1 VPDFAGLRLALEMFT
16 VAPVK
21 AARINRRIAGSSM
34 AWSPLIGA
42 ALAMIAAGVIIV
54 ARIVYPGPTLYIRH
68 ANPVFEGP
76 LIASAL
82 AILTIGLLSR
92 GMHLGGLAN
101 TADGLASGR
110 PGEEAL
116 GIMRGRPVGAIG
128 VAALIGVLGIDV
140 LALTSNTLVG
150 RGTQALVLGVVA
162 GRVAMLWACTPGL
175 PAADTDGMS
184 RIVVGSVPRIVAI
197 FWTLVLCAGAT
208 FYGPVYANIEG
219 VNSAIQRLAAVLV
232 ALAVARLV
240 GRHAVRRFGGV
251 TGDVIGACG
260 EVATL
265 TCFLITAMGH

>member
-34 AWSPLIGA
+34 AWSPVIGA
-42 ALAMIAAGVIIV
+42 ALALIASGVIIV

-82 AILTIGLLSR
+82 AVLAIGLLSR
-92 GMHLGGLAN
+92 GVHLGGLAN

-110 PGEEAL
+110 PADQAL
-116 GIMRGRPVGAIG
+116 EVMRDRPVGALG

-150 RGTQALVLGVVA
+150 RGTQALLLGVVA

-175 PAADTDGMS
+175 PAVGNDGIGG
-184 RIVVGSVPRIVAI
+184 IVVGSVSRIVAI
-197 FWTLVLCAGAT
+197 FWTLVLCAGALL
-208 FYGPVYANIEG
+208 YGPLDANIEG
-219 VNSAIQRLAAVLV
+219 VNSAIQRLVAVL
-232 ALAVARLV
+232 AGLAVARLI
-240 GRHAVRRFGGV
+240 GRHAVRRFGGI
-251 TGDVIGACG
+251 TGDVVGACG
-260 EVATL
+260 EIATV

>member
-1 VPDFAGLRLALEMFT
+1 
-16 VAPVK
+16 
-21 AARINRRIAGSSM
+21 M
-34 AWSPLIGA
+34 AWSPAIGA

-82 AILTIGLLSR
+82 ALLTVGLLSR
-92 GMHLGGLAN
+92 GTYLSGLAN

-110 PGEEAL
+110 PADEAVA
-116 GIMRGRPVGAIG
+116 IMSDKPIGAIG

-150 RGTQALVLGVVA
+150 RGTQALLLGIVT
-162 GRVAMLWACTPGL
+162 GRVASLWACTPGL
-175 PAADTDGMS
+175 PPARAVGMATADGVGG
-184 RIVVGSVPRIVAI
+184 IGAVVVGSVPRIAAI
-197 FWTLVLCAGAT
+197 FWTIVLCAGAF
-208 FYGPVYANIEG
+208 FYGPIDANIQG
-219 VNSAIQRLAAVLV
+219 VNNAIQRLAAVLV

-240 GRHAVRRFGGV
+240 GRHAVRRFNGI
-251 TGDVIGACG
+251 TGDVVGACG
-260 EVATL
+260 EIATM